1 MKISEL
7 ALPVNNQLNPGG
19 KQATAI
25 KNSFSG
31 MLSEALAKVNNDLLE
46 AEKLTQDFA
55 LGKNVELH
63 QVIIATEQANLAL
76 QLTIQVR
83 NKVIEAYQEINEKL
97 HPPLEKDWVQE
108 QTAQYDASVHLLTI
122 WQEQVSTLHLR

>member
-83 NKVIEAYQEINEKL
+83 NKVIEAYQEI
-97 HPPLEKDWVQE
+97 
-108 QTAQYDASVHLLTI
+108 TRM
-122 WQEQVSTLHLR
+122 QV